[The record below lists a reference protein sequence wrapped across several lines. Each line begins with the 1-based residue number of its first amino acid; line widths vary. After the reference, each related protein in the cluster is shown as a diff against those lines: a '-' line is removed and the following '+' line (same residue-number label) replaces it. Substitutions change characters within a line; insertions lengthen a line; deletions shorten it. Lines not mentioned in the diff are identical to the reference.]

1 MTLSMASALRAC
13 DFEDSQFTQIVE
25 SCLKDFP
32 NVKALRMEQRTCLI
46 NLARGKDVFAILPT
60 GFGKSL
66 IFQLFPR
73 VMSALP
79 SIEGRK
85 LMSTIIVVSP
95 LVSAMRD
102 QVEQL
107 KRFGFSA
114 AAIGI
119 GEECE
124 EDEEKV
130 RNGEC
135 EIVFGSPESWL
146 SKAWMKE
153 LKEGNLGRQTAAIA
167 VHSVTEWYISHF
179 ADINRDNSLIMHV
192 SSARCEKLKGP

>member
-1 MTLSMASALRAC
+1 MASALLAR
-13 DFEDSQFTQIVE
+13 DFEDSQFTRIVS

-32 NVKALRMEQRTCLI
+32 NVKELRKEQRTCLV

-73 VMSALP
+73 VVSALR
-79 SIEGRK
+79 SIEAEK
-85 LMSTIIVVSP
+85 LISTIIVVSP
-95 LVSAMRD
+95 LVSVMRD

-119 GEECE
+119 GTECE

-146 SKAWMKE
+146 SKAWMNE
-153 LKEGNLGRQTAAIA
+153 LKEGKLGRQTAAIA
-167 VHSVTEWYISHF
+167 IDEVHSVTEW
-179 ADINRDNSLIMHV
+179 
-192 SSARCEKLKGP
+192 

>member
-1 MTLSMASALRAC
+1 MASVSHARGFDETEFDAVLENCLR
-13 DFEDSQFTQIVE
+13 
-25 SCLKDFP
+25 DFP
-32 NVKALRMEQRTCLI
+32 QVKVLRKEQKACLL

-73 VMSALP
+73 VSSALCSSEVKP
-79 SIEGRK
+79 
-85 LMSTIIVVSP
+85 LSTIIVVSP
-95 LVSAMRD
+95 LVSVMRD

-107 KRFGFSA
+107 KQLGFSV

-119 GEECE
+119 GDECDK
-124 EDEEKV
+124 DEEKV

-146 SKAWMKE
+146 AKTWMKE
-153 LKEGNLGRQTAAIA
+153 LKEGKLGRQTVAIA
-167 VHSVTEWYISHF
+167 LDEVHSVTEWYVRLSRVIYLF
-179 ADINRDNSLIMHV
+179 IIWNAF
-192 SSARCEKLKGP
+192 

>member
-1 MTLSMASALRAC
+1 
-13 DFEDSQFTQIVE
+13 
-25 SCLKDFP
+25 
-32 NVKALRMEQRTCLI
+32 MEQRTCLI
-46 NLARGKDVFAILPT
+46 NLACGEDVFAILPT

-66 IFQLFPR
+66 IFQPFPR
-73 VMSALP
+73 VMSALR
-79 SIEGRK
+79 SIEGGK

-95 LVSAMRD
+95 LVSVMRD

-124 EDEEKV
+124 EDKEKI

-135 EIVFGSPESWL
+135 KIVFGRRESWL

-167 VHSVTEWYISHF
+167 IDEVHSVTEWYVSHF